1 MQFLQQAFS
10 NVSSSFYDIED
21 ELISKGCKYWIIVE
35 VNILSDTVYW
45 YSFFFF
51 WYDDLVWITQV
62 SQLSFLTNFCSKMA
76 GTITDLYVAPSPSA
90 VPEVLQSPSIHD
102 LQVYGV
108 ILTVVL
114 CLIVFGGVKIIN
126 RVSPAFLIPVILSLF
141 FIFIGIFAARR
152 SSDPR
157 KWCLPFSF
165 LMCCWPSYLT
175 YWNEDLGS

>member
-10 NVSSSFYDIED
+10 NVSSSFYDIEY
-21 ELISKGCKYWIIVE
+21 ELISKGCNFWSIVK
-35 VNILSDTVYW
+35 VKFSSDTVYW
-45 YSFFFF
+45 YRFSFL
-51 WYDDLVWITQV
+51 WSNDLVWITQV
-62 SQLSFLTNFCSKMA
+62 SQLSFLTNLCLKMA

-157 KWCLPFSF
+157 KWFLPFLF
-165 LMCCWPSYLT
+165 
-175 YWNEDLGS
+175 